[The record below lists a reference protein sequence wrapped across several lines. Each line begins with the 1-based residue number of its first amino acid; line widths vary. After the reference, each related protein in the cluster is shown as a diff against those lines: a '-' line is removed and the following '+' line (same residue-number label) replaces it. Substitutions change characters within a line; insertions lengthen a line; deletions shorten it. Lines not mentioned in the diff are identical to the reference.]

1 MKTISEVLATKLS
14 LWVDVDGAVSTFP
27 LTQPL
32 KITLV
37 EYKPITIDGFPIM
50 EHHGR
55 WDNDRWIFDTE
66 VPFYQWK
73 HQATDQGWLFY
84 QKDR

>member
-1 MKTISEVLATKLS
+1 MKNFSELLATKHS
-14 LWVDVDGAVSTFP
+14 LWIDVDGAVSTFP

-32 KITLV
+32 RITLV
-37 EYKPITIDGFPIM
+37 EYQPMTIDGFTIM

-55 WDNDRWIFDTE
+55 WDNNRWIFDTE

-73 HQATDQGWLFY
+73 HYITGQGWLFY
-84 QKDR
+84 QNTK